1 VFDLIDVS
9 STIRAGRFQWGSGAT
24 LTIIQN
30 PGLYRVLNAGETTI
44 DLAGGIVK
52 SVAKNCS
59 VDFWTAATVT
69 VTGAAEFQGVFERL
83 ETAAEFRSGRFKHTF
98 PGSPVELELIDL
110 SAATDGG
117 VHRYRITNGGKKKFE
132 VRAHDGTSFS
142 DLTAA
147 PLDRDQSVDF
157 QVSQTINRRIG
168 VLAGA
173 GDTVTGIFDYLGRS
187 A

>member
-1 VFDLIDVS
+1 
-9 STIRAGRFQWGSGAT
+9 
-24 LTIIQN
+24 
-30 PGLYRVLNAGETTI
+30 
-44 DLAGGIVK
+44 
-52 SVAKNCS
+52 
-59 VDFWTAATVT
+59 
-69 VTGAAEFQGVFERL
+69 
-83 ETAAEFRSGRFKHTF
+83 
-98 PGSPVELELIDL
+98 
-110 SAATDGG
+110 